1 MQELMSRAPAG
12 TGQWLAALDF
22 YVSSP
27 KEIAI
32 VGPREDPATQ
42 ELLDTVFGRFLPN
55 KVVVGA
61 EAGQSSSQSSSND
74 ADTSYSRLPLLQE
87 RGMVN
92 GRPTAYVCRN
102 YACQLPVTEP
112 EALAAQLEE

>member
-1 MQELMSRAPAG
+1 MVSGMRHKAVLVLGFVLLVMV
-12 TGQWLAALDF
+12 TLACS
-22 YVSSP
+22 SSP
-27 KEIAI
+27 
-32 VGPREDPATQ
+32 
-42 ELLDTVFGRFLPN
+42 
-55 KVVVGA
+55 
-61 EAGQSSSQSSSND
+61 
-74 ADTSYSRLPLLQE
+74 ADTADTAYSRLPLLQE